1 MFVQHGTTQKQ
12 LNLIRCAKTVWSNG
26 VVNLLTAESISQP
39 ASTLHAALV
48 TRLSKA
54 SSWSEQEFAVV
65 DFAKVRF
72 T

>member
-12 LNLIRCAKTVWSNG
+12 LNLINSAKPAWFNG
-26 VVNLLTAESISQP
+26 AVNQSTAESTSQP
-39 ASTLHAALV
+39 ASMLLDALA
-48 TRLSKA
+48 TRPSKE
-54 SSWSEQEFAVV
+54 SLWSEQEFAVV

>member
-12 LNLIRCAKTVWSNG
+12 LNLINSAKPVWSNG
-26 VVNLLTAESISQP
+26 VVNRLTAESISQP

-48 TRLSKA
+48 TRPSKA